1 MASATGIKVA
11 IIGAGTMGHAL
22 ALVFALGGHEVRL
35 TDSSMATLDK
45 AGGLMETALETLVVA
60 GEAPREADADWL
72 HHAVTRL
79 PVLAE
84 ALEDADLVLEAII
97 EQPDAKRALFEEVD
111 RLAPAQAIIAS
122 NTSYLDPFPLIPAR
136 RQGRALIMHWYTPPY
151 LVDLVDIV
159 GGPECDP
166 AVVSFAVDLCRAMG
180 KRPVVMRKFVPG
192 YIANR
197 VQSAIALEV
206 QKLLDEGV
214 ATASEIDTAIIE
226 GISLRLPIL
235 GVLAKADFTGLAFT
249 QTSLAN
255 RMYAPPPVRGQ
266 CDAVDAL
273 VAEGRTGV
281 MAGAGFYDWP
291 GATADVLEDRD
302 RRLLALKR
310 ALRQIGTLAGEGR
323 DQ

>member
-1 MASATGIKVA
+1 MGSKVA
-11 IIGAGTMGHAL
+11 VVGAGTMGHAL

-45 AGGLMETALETLVVA
+45 AGGLMETALATLVMA
-60 GEAPREADADWL
+60 GEAPRESDAEWL
-72 HHAVTRL
+72 HQAVTRL

-84 ALEDADLVLEAII
+84 AVEDADLIVEAIS
-97 EQPDAKRALFEEVD
+97 ENPDAKRGLFEQLD
-111 RLAPAQAIIAS
+111 QLAPPAAIFAS

-136 RQGRALIMHWYTPPY
+136 RQSRALIMHWYTPPY

-159 GGPECDP
+159 GGPDCEP
-166 AVVSFAVDLCRAMG
+166 AVVDYAVALCRAMG
-180 KRPVVMRKFVPG
+180 KRPVLMRKFVPG

-214 ATASEIDTAIIE
+214 ATAAEIDTAIIE
-226 GISLRLPIL
+226 GIALRLPIL

-249 QTSLAN
+249 QGSLKN
-255 RMYAPPPVRGQ
+255 RMYQPPPVRGK

-273 VAEGRTGV
+273 VAQGRTGV

-291 GATADVLEDRD
+291 GETAEVLEARD

-310 ALRQIGTLAGEGR
+310 ALRQIGTMAGEGR
-323 DQ
+323 EP